1 MSNIEYWHQNIL
13 FLPGV
18 FLWSKILPL
27 DSKIKKETEG
37 KKSTMLLVT
46 DISILGAGSQFR
58 KLLGWH
64 QAVETRKSMSL

>member
-1 MSNIEYWHQNIL
+1 VK
-13 FLPGV
+13 FLRERE
-18 FLWSKILPL
+18 
-27 DSKIKKETEG
+27 KEV
-37 KKSTMLLVT
+37 KKSTKLLVT